1 VKQSVQIAHLVNGET
16 LSVRILSARAER
28 RAAVVA
34 AVAVVGV
41 TTAAGA
47 VLALGLGL
55 GHRIVHGPAFLALWS
70 ALGVAL
76 ALVAASRARRRAGRY
91 TIGIDLKDDA
101 FSPLPIT
108 LVRRRGARYE
118 LALAPG
124 MAGIIEEGRAS
135 TPHGHRPTSVDGLGR
150 ARVPLAE
157 GVHAEIAI
165 AKTTFAIR
173 VLAADVARAALPVGF
188 WRPFVRRAFLPL
200 ELAALATFLWSVPA
214 GALLGEHDMRSA
226 IPADASPWEVEK
238 LLRLEAQTQ
247 AGTLHACFDP
257 LPLSCQHP
265 GYVGVGLS
273 LARDG
278 EIRTSWIA
286 RSTYGKECPVDACMS
301 NVISSWFFEPLPE
314 SMRIVLPVQVLRTTK
329 PLPVHLGLGPR
340 VNVLRS
346 GLN

>member
-1 VKQSVQIAHLVNGET
+1 MKQSVQIAHLVNGET
-16 LSVRILSARAER
+16 LSVRILSPRNER
-28 RAAVVA
+28 RAAA
-34 AVAVVGV
+34 LSAFAVLSV
-41 TTAAGA
+41 TLTAGTL
-47 VLALGLGL
+47 LALGLL
-55 GHRIVHGPAFLALWS
+55 AGHRIIHGPVFVALWG

-76 ALVAASRARRRAGRY
+76 TLLAAARARRRAGHY
-91 TIGIDLKDDA
+91 TIGLDLDDDA

-108 LVRRRGARYE
+108 LVRRRGQQYE
-118 LALAPG
+118 LAVAPG
-124 MAGIIEEGRAS
+124 MSGIIEGAATASGQRTRPVDGMGRA
-135 TPHGHRPTSVDGLGR
+135 HVALGD
-150 ARVPLAE
+150 

-165 AKTTFAIR
+165 GKTTFAIR
-173 VLAADVARAALPVGF
+173 GLASEGARVALSPGF
-188 WRPFVRRAFLPL
+188 CRPHVRRALAPIQ
-200 ELAALATFLWSVPA
+200 LAALATFFCTVPA

-226 IPADASPWEVEK
+226 IPADSSPWEVEK
-238 LLRLEAQTQ
+238 LLRQEAQIQ
-247 AGTLHACFDP
+247 AATLYACFEP

-314 SMRIVLPVQVLRTTK
+314 SMRIVLPVQVLRTSK
-329 PLPVHLGLGPR
+329 PLPEHLGLASVSARG
-340 VNVLRS
+340 